1 MVFDD
6 ADIPSAVNGVAFAAY
21 IASGQTCVSGT
32 RLILDES
39 IYNEFMAAFID
50 KVRAIEAGIGDRAF
64 LPHFLTSYL
73 RPYSLQPKVDY
84 GNSNL
89 PSEFAKTR
97 GCRFQ
102 NQGKG
107 AYRRETNGWHL
118 GVRRVRPLSWL
129 FLCTD
134 RDRGY

>member
-1 MVFDD
+1 MVFGD

-21 IASGQTCVSGT
+21 VASGQTCVSGT
-32 RLILDES
+32 RLILEES

-50 KVRAIEAGIGDRAF
+50 KVKAIEAGIGDRAF
-64 LPHFLTSYL
+64 LPHSLASYL
-73 RPYSLQPKVDY
+73 RPYSLQPKVDN

-97 GCRFQ
+97 GCRFK

-107 AYRRETNGWHL
+107 AYWRETNDRHL
-118 GVRRVRPLSWL
+118 GVRRVQPLSWL

-134 RDRGY
+134 RD